1 MTATVVGALSLPQ
14 ILGIY
19 HQKYED
25 LQPVETDYKVDPTNL
40 NIIAEIL
47 QVRKYLI
54 KSLVSA
60 NYFPHCPDQWYV
72 LNLFF

>member
-1 MTATVVGALSLPQ
+1 MTATVVGARSLPQ

-40 NIIAEIL
+40 NIIAEIF
-47 QVRKYLI
+47 K
-54 KSLVSA
+54 
-60 NYFPHCPDQWYV
+60 
-72 LNLFF
+72 